1 MGTVKSI
8 LNLSMIGNTSPWS
21 LVLKLGL
28 TKNTLCGNVFMSIMS
43 LGTFGTLTDSKKP
56 YKRYFKGCCVAKAP
70 HTRMRLLVQDPMLS
84 RSVKNI
90 PKTGDGS
97 IS

>member
-1 MGTVKSI
+1 M
-8 LNLSMIGNTSPWS
+8 
-21 LVLKLGL
+21 
-28 TKNTLCGNVFMSIMS
+28 
-43 LGTFGTLTDSKKP
+43 
-56 YKRYFKGCCVAKAP
+56 AKAP